1 MNSLILITEPSKDY
15 ELLDSGE
22 GYKLE
27 RFGEITL
34 SRPDPEALWEKKLD
48 EKIWNTADGEFV
60 RSGKSG
66 DWSAKLP
73 KSWNIEFGGFT
84 FSLKPNSFKHVGIF
98 PEQSENWKWIEE
110 KIKNSGGERT
120 PLKVAQGESL
130 RSCPKVLNLFAYTG
144 AATLAS
150 LRAGAE
156 VVHVD
161 ASKQA
166 IEWTKENVK
175 LSFEKIGDPELVEG
189 HVRYIID
196 DAVAF
201 LKREARRGNTYDAII
216 MDPPA
221 FGRGPKNEEWKIEK
235 DFAELVSLAF
245 SLLSPNPIFVLVNG
259 YTAGYSGIGYRNS
272 LLPLVEKYGGEIE
285 HGELAIKEKN
295 SERLLPA
302 GIFARWSK

>member
-1 MNSLILITEPSKDY
+1 MKSIIEIAEPSKEY

-48 EKIWNTADGEFV
+48 KKVWQNADAEFV

-66 DWSAKLP
+66 DWKSKNPLP
-73 KSWNIEFGGFT
+73 KSWNIELGGFT

-110 KIKNSGGERT
+110 TISKSKIKS
-120 PLKVAQGESL
+120 
-130 RSCPKVLNLFAYTG
+130 PKVLNLFAYTG
-144 AATLAS
+144 GATLAA

-175 LSFEKIGDPELVEG
+175 LSGLEEKS
-189 HVRYIID
+189 VRYIID

-201 LKREARRGNTYDAII
+201 LKREVRRGNTYDAII

-235 DFAELVSLAF
+235 DFSELISLTF
-245 SLLSPNPIFVLVNG
+245 SLISTNPIFFLVNG

-272 LLPLVEKYGGEIE
+272 LLPLVEKFGGEIE
-285 HGELAIKEKN
+285 HGELVIAEK
-295 SERLLPA
+295 SGKRFLPA